1 MASPIEVSDERV
13 SSRKWRAAVLLLT
26 AVAPSSL
33 FADDGSDALTQHGLE
48 GAGGTIPIVS
58 VAFQLFGADRGTA
71 LDRLAAAGVKAI
83 RQDFLWQRIERTPGA
98 YDFSYEDDL
107 VDAAAARGI
116 EVLAILAYGNP
127 LYSRLGAAAQQLG
140 LGDGLP
146 PFGIGATYLY
156 PPDAEN
162 LPAYRRFARATA
174 AHFAGRVHRWEVWNE
189 ENVGWRFWPPHE
201 DPIAYGALLK
211 EGAAGLREGNPA
223 AVVALGGLFYPE
235 IPPGLPEQGAL
246 RYLGN
251 VYEAHPDVGGSID
264 VIAWHP
270 YPYPFI
276 APEVV
281 LPANSSVAE
290 SADEVRSF
298 LAERGQEEQL
308 WVTEVGWPTH
318 VEYGVTRE
326 KQAAYLVRS
335 LAAFWAQGVRLVTW
349 YCYGDGPGSD
359 HNQEASFGLVA
370 EDGTPKPAYDALRT
384 FTTLLGDA
392 VLAGTRS
399 DLGEVEAL
407 IFESPARRITLLW
420 TTPEMLLSDYG
431 PLSDTAGEIE
441 VALPVSAPSVAVVS
455 TTGQSRALVPSG
467 GVVTITASAF
477 PVYIV
482 ESF

>member
-1 MASPIEVSDERV
+1 MAPATLFAYEGSF
-13 SSRKWRAAVLLLT
+13 
-26 AVAPSSL
+26 APS
-33 FADDGSDALTQHGLE
+33 QQGLE
-48 GAGGTIPIVS
+48 GAGNGIPLVS
-58 VAFQLFGADRGTA
+58 VAFQLFGADRETA

-83 RQDFLWQRIERTPGA
+83 RQDFLWQRIEPTPGV

-107 VDAAAARGI
+107 VDAAAAHGI

-127 LYSRLGAAAQQLG
+127 LYSRLGTAAQQVG
-140 LGDGLP
+140 FGGGLP

-156 PPDAEN
+156 PPDPEN

-201 DPIAYGALLK
+201 DPAAYGALLK
-211 EGAAGLREGNPA
+211 EAAAALREGNPA
-223 AVVALGGLFYPE
+223 TVVALGGLFYPE

-251 VYEAHPDVGGSID
+251 VYDAHPDVGDSID
-264 VIAWHP
+264 VVAWHP

-281 LPANSSVAE
+281 LPANASVAG
-290 SADEVRSF
+290 SADQVRSF
-298 LAERGQEEQL
+298 LAGRGQEEQL
-308 WVTEVGWPTH
+308 WVTEAGWPTH

-349 YCYGDGPGSD
+349 YCYADGAGAD
-359 HNQEASFGLVA
+359 HNQDAAFGLVA
-370 EDGTPKPAYDALRT
+370 ADGAPKPAYDALRT
-384 FTTLLGDA
+384 FTALLGDVA
-392 VLAGTRS
+392 LAGARS
-399 DLGEVEAL
+399 DLGEVQSL
-407 IFESPARRITLLW
+407 VFKSPARRITLLW
-420 TTPEMLLSDYG
+420 TTPETLLSDYG
-431 PLSDTAGEIE
+431 PLADTTGETA
-441 VALPVSAPSVAVVS
+441 VALPVAAPSVTVVS
-455 TTGQSRALVPSG
+455 TTGQARALNASG
-467 GVVTITASAF
+467 GVVIVTASAF
-477 PVYIV
+477 PIYVV

>member
-1 MASPIEVSDERV
+1 MRVIELSDKAAC
-13 SSRKWRAAVLLLT
+13 SRRRRRLAAVLLG
-26 AVAPSSL
+26 AVAPGTLLAS
-33 FADDGSDALTQHGLE
+33 GSVDPSQQGLE
-48 GAGGTIPIVS
+48 GAGTAIPVVS
-58 VAFQLFGADRGTA
+58 VAFQLFGADRETA

-83 RQDFLWQRIERTPGA
+83 RQDFLWQRIEPAPGV

-107 VDAAAARGI
+107 VAAAAAHGI

-127 LYSRLGAAAQQLG
+127 LYSRIGMAAQQVG
-140 LGDGLP
+140 LGGGVP

-174 AHFAGRVHRWEVWNE
+174 AHFAGRVNRWEIWNE

-201 DPIAYGALLK
+201 DPAAYGALL
-211 EGAAGLREGNPA
+211 EEAAAGLREGNPA
-223 AVVALGGLFYPE
+223 AVVSLGGLFYPE

-251 VYEAHPDVGGSID
+251 VYDANPHVGASID
-264 VIAWHP
+264 AVAWHP

-281 LPANSSVAE
+281 LPANSSVAG
-290 SADEVRSF
+290 SADEIRSF
-298 LAERGQEEQL
+298 LAGRGEEKQL
-308 WVTEVGWPTH
+308 WVTEAGWPTH

-335 LAAFWAQGVRLVTW
+335 FAAFWAQGVRLVTW
-349 YCYGDGPGSD
+349 YCYADGPAAD
-359 HNQEASFGLVA
+359 HNQEDAFGLVA
-370 EDGTPKPAYDALRT
+370 ADGTMKPAYDALRT

-392 VLAGTRS
+392 VLAGMRR
-399 DLGEVEAL
+399 DLGDVQAFV
-407 IFESPARRITLLW
+407 FESPTRRITLLW
-420 TTPEMLLSDYG
+420 TTPETLFSDYG
-431 PLSDTAGEIE
+431 PLADTAGETE
-441 VALPVSAPSVAVVS
+441 VSLPVSTPSVTVVS
-455 TTGQSRALVPSG
+455 TTGQSRALNQSA
-467 GVVTITASAF
+467 GVVHVTASAF
-477 PVYIV
+477 PVYVV